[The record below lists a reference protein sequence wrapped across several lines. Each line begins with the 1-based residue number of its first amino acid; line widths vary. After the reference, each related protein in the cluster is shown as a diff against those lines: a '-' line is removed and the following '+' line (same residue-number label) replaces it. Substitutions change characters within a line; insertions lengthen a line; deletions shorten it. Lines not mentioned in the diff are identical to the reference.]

1 MRCLEFANH
10 ISEKN
15 VNSVFLTN
23 SSSALERIRNKGFEC
38 VQISENNNN
47 ALNQI
52 KMHISNYSAKI
63 ILFDINYHS
72 TVEQKQKYFYILQ
85 KLKKL
90 NLFLITFEDFNNNIF
105 PSDIVIIPYVGAESL
120 ITKREI
126 QINVR
131 SQFLL
136 GPKFFPVRKEFQI
149 LTKKQT
155 NKFVETILVTMGGS
169 DPEGITLKVVNTLS
183 RLKHNVELIVVLGNL
198 STIKEKEVCIG
209 LENYAGNYEVIRDSN
224 NIANLM
230 NKSQLAITNSGL
242 TKYEMAFM
250 GLPAIVISNNKK
262 HAELMDGFASCG
274 TIVHLGVKE
283 EVTEEDVL
291 LAVDEL
297 INHRKKREQM
307 SNAGRELIDN
317 KGIERIINCIPE
329 ELIYA

>member
-262 HAELMDGFASCG
+262 HAELMDDFASCG

>member
-1 MRCLEFANH
+1 LGTILIRVDATNQIGMGHLMRCLEFANH

-149 LTKKQT
+149 LTKRQT
-155 NKFVETILVTMGGS
+155 NKIVETILVTMGGS

-250 GLPAIVISNNKK
+250 GLPAIVISNNKSM
-262 HAELMDGFASCG
+262 LS
-274 TIVHLGVKE
+274 
-283 EVTEEDVL
+283 
-291 LAVDEL
+291 
-297 INHRKKREQM
+297 
-307 SNAGRELIDN
+307 
-317 KGIERIINCIPE
+317 
-329 ELIYA
+329 

>member
-1 MRCLEFANH
+1 MGHLMRCLEFANH

-250 GLPAIVISNNKK
+250 GLPAIVISNNKSM
-262 HAELMDGFASCG
+262 LS
-274 TIVHLGVKE
+274 
-283 EVTEEDVL
+283 
-291 LAVDEL
+291 
-297 INHRKKREQM
+297 
-307 SNAGRELIDN
+307 
-317 KGIERIINCIPE
+317 
-329 ELIYA
+329 